1 VQRILLQERT
11 RLFKKFFEDVLDV
24 QGVRDLDKLREVHGK
39 MGIDGDLSER
49 MITATPRAIM
59 VRTFKHLRFT
69 PRNHTVG
76 SRKQLTLIRDVH
88 RKM

>member
-1 VQRILLQERT
+1 MQRILLQERT

-24 QGVRDLDKLREVHGK
+24 QGVRDLDKLREVHDT

-59 VRTFKHLRFT
+59 VRTKHLRFT
-69 PRNHTVG
+69 PRNH
-76 SRKQLTLIRDVH
+76 RLT
-88 RKM
+88 